1 MRILVTGA
9 TGMIGCHAALVEA
22 PATPD
27 ELARRLNLA
36 AAVLAPELLD
46 LEGAIHLERDGRYWV
61 ARRAADAG
69 SP

>member
-1 MRILVTGA
+1 
-9 TGMIGCHAALVEA
+9 MIGCHAALVEA

-27 ELARRLNLA
+27 ELARRLDLA

-61 ARRAADAG
+61 ARRA
-69 SP
+69 

>member
-27 ELARRLNLA
+27 ELARRLDLA

-46 LEGAIHLERDGRYWV
+46 LELEGAIHLERDGRYWM
-61 ARRAADAG
+61 ARRA
-69 SP
+69 